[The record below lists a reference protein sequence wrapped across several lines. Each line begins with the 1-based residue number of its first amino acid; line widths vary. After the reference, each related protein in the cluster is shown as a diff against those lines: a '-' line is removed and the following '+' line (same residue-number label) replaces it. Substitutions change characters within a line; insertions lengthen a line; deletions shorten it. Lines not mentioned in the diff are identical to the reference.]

1 MFYLFESPESAKA
14 QEVKHNLLYNIRLF
28 ESTLKLIINNFLPTF
43 FKSISRIIQYMDT
56 NLVFYKDFAFKSNY
70 NRLVRLLWEKLLA
83 EIEINLKKDDQV
95 INER

>member
-14 QEVKHNLLYNIRLF
+14 QEVKHNFVRLF
-28 ESTLKLIINNFLPTF
+28 ESTLKLIITYKKFLPTF

-95 INER
+95 INENY

>member
-1 MFYLFESPESAKA
+1 
-14 QEVKHNLLYNIRLF
+14 
-28 ESTLKLIINNFLPTF
+28 
-43 FKSISRIIQYMDT
+43 MDT

-95 INER
+95 INERVIKKHYDRFYLLYDLN